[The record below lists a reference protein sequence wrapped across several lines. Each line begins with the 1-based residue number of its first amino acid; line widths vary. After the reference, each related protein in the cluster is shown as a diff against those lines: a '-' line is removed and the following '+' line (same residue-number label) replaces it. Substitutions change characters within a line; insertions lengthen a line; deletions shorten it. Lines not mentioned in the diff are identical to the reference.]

1 NQALVSKPLT
11 RAFLLDVRT
20 CDLNASHATRWL
32 SPQAFVGIHSALRW
46 PNAGDHFPVERT
58 RIFAG
63 RVIANF
69 LVAESAST
77 KLGSIRV
84 GRAARGGQALWL
96 FTPAF
101 YERLDNLFV
110 HGLADLIDAEA
121 CWPLARRV
129 LDKRLEEF
137 S

>member
-1 NQALVSKPLT
+1 
-11 RAFLLDVRT
+11 
-20 CDLNASHATRWL
+20 
-32 SPQAFVGIHSALRW
+32 
-46 PNAGDHFPVERT
+46 

-137 S
+137 SRLRLAQGNYIGVFDPPLVIAASGNLCVFVGVHPQVEH